1 TLQARLHFHPIQQ
14 RRFHRASPNIS
25 KLSFFYFTTM
35 SPSDTIAIIGH
46 NGWAAQTIVKS
57 LAAQAFTTPLRVLA
71 RDASSI
77 ANLPDNVEVARY
89 SWDREESITSALH
102 GVNILLSFIGHEGLS
117 DQTRLVPYM
126 RNANIKLFAP
136 SDLALPYSPEERKT
150 ATVPREK
157 EQLVEMLGN
166 AGVPF
171 VTILVGNFTSF
182 ALDSPYMGIDIVN
195 NRILHTGKSRENPV
209 WLCSRDYVAAGYASL
224 FSQCSVSSLAG
235 RTIGFNELHP
245 TTGDIEVALHKKAG
259 VPPRVAFDS
268 VQNAADLAKA
278 DRLDALVRKKMGDGT
293 HNVGQDIWEIE
304 GYRKRTLDDFIS
316 GDALEDP
323 KYIKTDE
330 KTRHFLDHYFP

>member
-1 TLQARLHFHPIQQ
+1 M
-14 RRFHRASPNIS
+14 
-25 KLSFFYFTTM
+25 TM
-35 SPSDTIAIIGH
+35 SPADKIAIIGH
-46 NGWAAQTIVKS
+46 NGWAAQAIVKS

-77 ANLPDNVEVARY
+77 TSLPDNVEVARY
-89 SWDREESITSALH
+89 SWDREESIASALY
-102 GVNILLSFIGHEGLS
+102 GIDILLQGLS

-136 SDLALPYSPEERKT
+136 SDLALPYTPEERKT
-150 ATVPREK
+150 VTVPREK
-157 EQLVEMLGN
+157 EQLEETLKN

-171 VTILVGNFTSF
+171 VTILIGNFTSF
-182 ALDSPYMGIDIVN
+182 ALDSP
-195 NRILHTGKSRENPV
+195 
-209 WLCSRDYVAAGYASL
+209 SRDYVAAGYASL

-268 VQNAADLAKA
+268 VQNAADLTKA
-278 DRLDALVRKKMGDGT
+278 DRLDALVRKKIGDGT

-330 KTRHFLDHYFP
+330 KTRHFLDHYFPESSITKLRQEENAVLPKRLDRHRSIVQPFIHHYESENTIKSFKQRSVILRVLRFVDSTS

>member
-1 TLQARLHFHPIQQ
+1 
-14 RRFHRASPNIS
+14 
-25 KLSFFYFTTM
+25 M
-35 SPSDTIAIIGH
+35 SPADKIAIIGH
-46 NGWAAQTIVKS
+46 NGWAAQAIVKS

-77 ANLPDNVEVARY
+77 TSLPDNVEVARY
-89 SWDREESITSALH
+89 SWDRED
-102 GVNILLSFIGHEGLS
+102 SFIGHEGLS

-136 SDLALPYSPEERKT
+136 SDLALPYTPEERKT
-150 ATVPREK
+150 VTVPREK
-157 EQLVEMLGN
+157 EQLEETLKN

-171 VTILVGNFTSF
+171 VTILIGNFTSF

>member
-1 TLQARLHFHPIQQ
+1 
-14 RRFHRASPNIS
+14 
-25 KLSFFYFTTM
+25 M
-35 SPSDTIAIIGH
+35 SPSDKIAIIGH
-46 NGWAAQTIVKS
+46 NGWAAQAIVKS

-77 ANLPDNVEVARY
+77 TSLPDNVEVVRY

-102 GVNILLSFIGHEGLS
+102 GVDILLSFIGHEGLT
-117 DQTRLVPYM
+117 DQKRLVPYM

-136 SDLALPYSPEERKT
+136 SDLALPYTPEERKT
-150 ATVPREK
+150 VTVPREK
-157 EQLVEMLGN
+157 EQLEETLKN

-171 VTILVGNFTSF
+171 VTILIGNFTSF

-245 TTGDIEVALHKKAG
+245 TTSDIEVALHKKAG

-268 VQNAADLAKA
+268 VENAADLAKA

-293 HNVGQDIWEIE
+293 HNVGQDIWEVE
-304 GYRKRTLDDFIS
+304 GYRKRTLNDFIS

-323 KYIKTDE
+323 KYIRTDE
-330 KTRHFLDHYFP
+330 KTRHFLDQYFL